1 MNVEGW
7 APMTAI
13 SPPREH
19 AYRAYL
25 VRLWQEG
32 PDDPWRALTRDAETH
47 EERRFATVEQL
58 FLFLY
63 RQTEGA
69 GSDGTGGTEL

>member
-1 MNVEGW
+1 
-7 APMTAI
+7 MTDT
-13 SPPREH
+13 SPPRAH
-19 AYRAYL
+19 APYRAYL
-25 VRLWQEG
+25 VRFWQEG
-32 PDDPWRALTRDAETH
+32 PAVPWRALTRDAETQ

-69 GSDGTGGTEL
+69 GSEGTGGTAP

>member
-1 MNVEGW
+1 
-7 APMTAI
+7 MTEL
-13 SPPREH
+13 SPPRGH
-19 AYRAYL
+19 APYRAYL

-32 PDDPWRALTRDAETH
+32 PDAPWRALTKDAETH

-58 FLFLY
+58 FLFLH

-69 GSDGTGGTEL
+69 GSDGIGATEP